1 MQIEPSKARIL
12 ADCIER
18 MAADAEDKGKDSF
31 GIHLS
36 LEDARMITRSLSSE
50 TKIVRCQE
58 CTHYNGHWNCDYFDS
73 AVLDDDFCS
82 CGERKLENGRSG
94 PKMKKINDYL
104 TTPDL
109 LCQLA
114 EEASELAQAALKL
127 KRAMEGTN
135 PTPMSVEECVANM
148 DEEIADVSL
157 LVDLLGYN
165 TREHMLAQGRVAQ
178 WKVER
183 WLKRLEEAEGGGT
196 NAQTTQDLP

>member
-12 ADCIER
+12 ADC
-18 MAADAEDKGKDSF
+18 
-31 GIHLS
+31 
-36 LEDARMITRSLSSE
+36 
-50 TKIVRCQE
+50 
-58 CTHYNGHWNCDYFDS
+58 
-73 AVLDDDFCS
+73 
-82 CGERKLENGRSG
+82 
-94 PKMKKINDYL
+94 

-148 DEEIADVSL
+148 DEEIADTAY

-165 TREHMLAQGRVAQ
+165 EPEHMLAQSRVVQ
-178 WKVER
+178 RKVER
-183 WLKRLEEAEGGGT
+183 WLKRLEEAEGGGG
-196 NAQTTQDLP
+196 NAQATQNLP